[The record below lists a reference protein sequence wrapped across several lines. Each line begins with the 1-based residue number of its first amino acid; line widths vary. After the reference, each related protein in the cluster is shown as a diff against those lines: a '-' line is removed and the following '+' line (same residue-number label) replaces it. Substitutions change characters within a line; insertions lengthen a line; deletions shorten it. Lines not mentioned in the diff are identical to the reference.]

1 MGRFLGPLLSPK
13 NGGYST
19 QRRKGQGK
27 GAETG
32 SSVLFIRLGYLW
44 IVYSMARK
52 VMVRH
57 RYKRPGLL
65 RAGFQY
71 QDLIAIEILIDFYR
85 QRDLYDWVQLEAE
98 DRDFWSVED
107 VVARRPDGLYELTQ
121 VKFTA
126 DPEASAN
133 SLSWTWLTERNGARK
148 SLLQKWA
155 PTTLHHQAAGTL
167 ARAALKTDRIPDASF
182 EQCLKGTKIDYAL
195 VPTADK
201 AVIEKQLGSPQ
212 DAQTFFASFDFDHSL
227 PRLDDLEERLWA
239 RIASDTDR
247 GGWLAFR
254 ERVQRWSTLKGQPA
268 PDGKIKYI
276 HLRQAFSV
284 ERSRPLPQGFLVPS
298 SYSVPDDDFHRAFV
312 AEITGSDGFTVLW
325 GSPGRGKS
333 TYLSHCVAQ
342 IVRKKPDRQKPVCIR
357 HHYFLSLT
365 DRSEG
370 RFHYHAITQSLEHQ
384 LTEAIPALAES
395 HQGFGE
401 LLEVAALR
409 LQNEDRRLIVII
421 DGLDHVWRDHRDH
434 EDMEALF
441 KALLPLPANVRLVV
455 GTQKIASEHLPKS
468 LLSAFPM
475 ERWTELPTMSQS
487 AVLRWL
493 RFQDKAGRLNI
504 DLAPRQTRSQG
515 VRTIASALYD
525 VSQGLPLHL
534 IYSFEALVLT
544 GGAVTAE
551 IVSALP
557 ACPTGDI
564 RDYYRSLWERIGPKS
579 RTILHVLAG
588 LEFGPP
594 PSAMHECFGRSDATL
609 AAFAEINHLLDRRE
623 IEVRPF
629 HGSLFAFVRD
639 LPDHDSTFAAHAA
652 DVLTWLETRAPE
664 YWHWA
669 WLWIIKAQLGDPAAL
684 LARPSREWAINSLV
698 SGYPVEQLVTI
709 LYHAEQAAFNAF
721 DLPRFLVLRSL
732 KTRALNGPEFQT
744 REWPLFLEVAVSLS
758 EDPHVGTLLRTE
770 LRRAPAELFPFLVR
784 SADTSIRNSQVQ
796 SAINE
801 LYQQIVRRHDDET
814 VGANQYEELAGSIV
828 AVVANADPAETHR
841 VVRFAKQYTNTY
853 SLIASYAQASLL
865 AGKFDNVFE
874 VGTRWSGPQLDR
886 DVLAALCFE
895 GLTPAAKPDLK
906 ALTHPA
912 LRCLALLK
920 GCAPKRS
927 RTKKDLSRLF
937 VESDYVQSG
946 LVHEIRQSLYETFF
960 AALAAGLSRRKAQEW
975 SHIPAEAQ
983 TTWLSEAV
991 RALERVAGGIA
1002 EGWRESRRWPT
1013 LQDVYGALELEQ
1025 PTSGSHDERRH
1036 FTGVRFAFQDI
1047 AIDLCTI
1054 VTGLDPNRLIDASD
1068 IQSAATSPFWLSAS
1082 WLEAFSERRL
1092 PLHSPDAARA
1102 IVERIN
1108 CDLDTTITEFS
1119 ERADTTVKLAL
1130 FACDHGLVALARK
1143 ELGRAV
1149 GCLLGYGS
1157 HKDMFAFE
1165 VLESLDMLAKNGDS
1179 EARKTLLA
1187 LAGEFE
1193 AIIAYTDGDE
1203 TGYAREEYYEAIA
1216 THFPDRVAACYASLI
1231 RNEEWR
1237 CAEALA
1243 TAMAGTDHVESR
1255 AGQALLET
1263 YIVPSEVS
1271 ALEKISSAVRPHT
1284 EAALATV
1291 RRRIG
1296 RVAEVSS
1303 EQTATTPTGDSNS
1316 LPGDATSEKDELPV
1330 PAPSDFPPGHLRE
1343 YLSALHN
1350 VSDYDARRRLVIE
1363 WLRYWETAGHAD
1375 EALSDLEAAIAETRR
1390 SSDLDDALDEAFET
1404 ALRTQGRSKAF
1415 PWLIRAQVSGSGWQ
1429 RWYTSS
1435 ERAQARMRAAAQHY
1449 PERWREFV
1457 KKTAKPVFAIGT
1469 ERNGIS
1475 IGLARLVYLLV
1486 EVGEMDLAQ
1495 TYALEMARIFKEEL
1509 TEQPIK
1515 TPEWSR

>member
-1 MGRFLGPLLSPK
+1 
-13 NGGYST
+13 
-19 QRRKGQGK
+19 
-27 GAETG
+27 
-32 SSVLFIRLGYLW
+32 
-44 IVYSMARK
+44 
-52 VMVRH
+52 MVRH

-71 QDLIAIEILIDFYR
+71 QDLVAIKTLINFYR
-85 QRDLYDWVQLEAE
+85 QRDLYEWVQLEAE
-98 DRDFWSVED
+98 DRNFQSVED
-107 VVARRPDGLYELTQ
+107 VVARRSDGCYELTQ

-126 DPEASAN
+126 DPEAPAN
-133 SLSWTWLTERNGARK
+133 RLSWAWLTARRGARK

-155 PTTLHHQAAGTL
+155 PTTLQHQAAGTL

-182 EQCLKGTKIDYAL
+182 QQCLTGTKIDYAL
-195 VPTADK
+195 VPTANK
-201 AVIEKQLGSPQ
+201 AVIEEQLGSPEA
-212 DAQTFFASFDFDHSL
+212 AQAFFASFDFDHSL
-227 PRLDDLEERLWA
+227 PRLDDLEERLWE
-239 RIASDTDR
+239 RIAADTDR

-342 IVRKKPDRQKPVCIR
+342 IGQKKADRKKPVCIR

-384 LTEAIPALAES
+384 LTEAIPDLEKSQQSFEA
-395 HQGFGE
+395 
-401 LLEVAALR
+401 LLEAAALR
-409 LQNEDRRLIVII
+409 LRSEDRRLIIII

-441 KALLPLPANVRLVV
+441 EALLPLPANVRLVV
-455 GTQKIASEHLPKS
+455 GTQKIASEHLPAR

-475 ERWTELPTMSQS
+475 ECWIELPTMSQS

-504 DLAPRQTRSQG
+504 ELAPWQTRSQG

-525 VSQGLPLHL
+525 ISQGLPLHL

-544 GGAVTAE
+544 GSAVTAE
-551 IVSALP
+551 TVSALP

-564 RDYYRSLWERIGPKS
+564 RDYYRSFWERISPGS
-579 RTILHVLAG
+579 QTILHVLAG

-594 PSAMHECFGRSDATL
+594 PFAMHECFGRSDATL
-609 AAFAEINHLLDRRE
+609 ATLAEINHLLDRRE
-623 IEVRPF
+623 MEVRPF

-639 LPDHDSTFAAHAA
+639 LPEHGSTFAAHAA
-652 DVLTWLETRAPE
+652 DVLAWLETRAPE
-664 YWHWA
+664 YWRWA
-669 WLWIIKAQLGDPAAL
+669 WLWITKAQLGNPADL
-684 LARPSREWAINSLV
+684 LAGPDREWAINSLV

-709 LYHAEQAAFNAF
+709 LDHAEQAAFDAF
-721 DLPRFLVLRSL
+721 DLPRLLVLRSL
-732 KTRALNGPEFQT
+732 KTRALNSPEFQT
-744 REWPLFLEVAVSLS
+744 REWPPFLEVAASLS

-770 LRRAPAELFPFLVR
+770 LHRAPAELLPFLVR
-784 SADTSIRNSQVQ
+784 SADTSIRSNQIQ
-796 SAINE
+796 SAIDE
-801 LYQQIVRRHDDET
+801 LSQRISRRRDDET
-814 VGANQYEELAGSIV
+814 AGINQYEELAWSIV
-828 AVVANADPAETHR
+828 AVVANADPAETQR
-841 VVRFAKQYTNTY
+841 VVRFAKRYTNTY

-865 AGKFDNVFE
+865 ASKFDNVFE
-874 VGTRWSGPQLDR
+874 VGKRWSGPQLDR

-895 GLTPAAKPDLK
+895 GLAPNTKPELK

-912 LRCLALLK
+912 IRCLALLK
-920 GCAPKRS
+920 GCTPKRS

-937 VESDYVQSG
+937 VKSDYVESD
-946 LVHEIRQSLYETFF
+946 LAYEVRQSLYETFF
-960 AALAAGLSRRKAQEW
+960 AALAAGLSGRRAQEW
-975 SHIPAEAQ
+975 SHIPNEAQ
-983 TTWLSEAV
+983 KTWLSEAV

-1002 EGWRESRRWPT
+1002 DGWRKSRRWPT
-1013 LQDVYGALELEQ
+1013 LRDIYSTLELEQ
-1025 PTSGSHDERRH
+1025 SASGSHDEWSH
-1036 FTGVRFAFQDI
+1036 FRGVRLAFQDI

-1054 VTGLDPNRLIDASD
+1054 ATGLDPNRLIDASD
-1068 IQSAATSPFWLSAS
+1068 LQSAATSPFWLAEG

-1092 PLHSPDAARA
+1092 PLHLPEAAQA
-1102 IVERIN
+1102 LAERIG

-1119 ERADTTVKLAL
+1119 ERANTAVKLAL

-1143 ELGRAV
+1143 ELGRAA
-1149 GCLLGYGS
+1149 GCLLGYGF

-1165 VLESLDMLAKNGDS
+1165 VLESLDMLVKNGDS
-1179 EARKTLLA
+1179 EASKTLLA

-1193 AIIAYTDGDE
+1193 AISDYTDGDE
-1203 TGYAREEYYEAIA
+1203 THYAREEYYEAIA
-1216 THFPDRVAACYASLI
+1216 RYFPDCVAACYAHLI

-1243 TAMAGTDHVESR
+1243 IAIAGTDHVESQT
-1255 AGQALLET
+1255 GQALLET
-1263 YIVPSEVS
+1263 YIVPSEVG

-1291 RRRIG
+1291 RRKTG
-1296 RVAEVSS
+1296 RVAKVSS

-1330 PAPSDFPPGHLRE
+1330 PAPSDFPSGHLRE

-1350 VSDYDARRRLVIE
+1350 VSDYNARRRLVIE
-1363 WLRYWETAGHAD
+1363 WLRYWEAAGHTD
-1375 EALSDLEAAIAETRR
+1375 EALSDLVSAIAETRR
-1390 SSDLDDALDEAFET
+1390 SSDLDDALDEAFEI

-1415 PWLIRAQVSGSGWQ
+1415 PWLIRAHASRSGWQ
-1429 RWYTSS
+1429 RWFTSS
-1435 ERAQARMRAAAQHY
+1435 ERAQARLRAVAQHY
-1449 PERWREFV
+1449 PERWREFI
-1457 KKTAKPVFAIGT
+1457 KETAEPVFTTGA
-1469 ERNGIS
+1469 ERNGIV
-1475 IGLARLVYLLV
+1475 IGLSRLVYFLV
-1486 EVGEMDLAQ
+1486 EVGETDLAR
-1495 TYALEMARIFKEEL
+1495 TYALEMARVFKEEL
-1509 TEQPIK
+1509 REQPIK
-1515 TPEWSR
+1515 APEWSR